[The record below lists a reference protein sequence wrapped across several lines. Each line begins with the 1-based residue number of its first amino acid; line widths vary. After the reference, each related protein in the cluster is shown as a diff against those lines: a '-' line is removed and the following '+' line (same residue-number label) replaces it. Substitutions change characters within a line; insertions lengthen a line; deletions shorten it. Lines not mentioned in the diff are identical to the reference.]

1 MAQPA
6 GLQRE
11 PDQLQ
16 QGVFDVLVLGGGI
29 TGAGIARHAAQAG
42 LRTAL
47 VEAADHGSGTSSR
60 STKLIHGGLRYLA
73 MGDIALVREAALE
86 RKTVHRIAPHL
97 AEPRWMILPSASRL
111 DWLKYKIG
119 VGVYE
124 FLGGVAPDDRYT
136 PGGQDGVTGNPD
148 PKALEPAM
156 NWLAYPHASIYREYL
171 TDDARLV
178 LATLRSAVALGA
190 NVCSYVRAESV
201 SVDADDSRLQSVALT
216 DALTGESFVARAR
229 TVVNATGPWAESLL
243 SRTDNAPRLRLS
255 KGVHIVLR
263 NEQLPVRNLV
273 MISAEDGRL
282 MFVIGRGR
290 YTYVGTTDTP
300 YDQPAT
306 TWPSVTSA
314 DVQYLLA
321 PLVRYFPQHPV
332 AADDVVASWAG
343 LRPLVNEPG
352 KAPKEM
358 SRKDEIW
365 QDGGFITIAGG
376 KLTGFRKMAE
386 EVMER
391 VGKHLQREVKLSGKA
406 QILCGG
412 DLQRV
417 GVDSVGGLVT
427 AVAKRYQQP
436 VAVATRLAR
445 LYGSEVFDVL
455 GATPTPL
462 SASLFAEEVRWGV
475 TVEGAVTLEDMVY
488 RRLRAAWFAATELED
503 ALPAVAEHMAAAL
516 GWTAQER
523 QEQLRQCRARLQED
537 LTFT

>member
-1 MAQPA
+1 MTEPV

-11 PDQLQ
+11 PGELQ
-16 QGVFDVLVLGGGI
+16 RDVYDVLVLGGGI

-47 VEAADHGSGTSSR
+47 VEASDLGSGTSSR

-97 AEPRWMILPSASRL
+97 AEPRWMVLPSASRL
-111 DWLKYKIG
+111 EWLKYRIG

-124 FLGGVAPDDRYT
+124 FLGGVAPADRYANS
-136 PGGQDGVTGNPD
+136 TGSAAASPA
-148 PKALEPAM
+148 PKVLEPAM
-156 NWLAYPHASIYREYL
+156 NWLAFPHACIYREYL

-178 LATLRSAVALGA
+178 LATLRSAVGLGA
-190 NVCSYVRAESV
+190 SVCSYVRAESV
-201 SVDADDSRLQSVALT
+201 VVDPQDSALQRVELVDTLTGAALT
-216 DALTGESFVARAR
+216 ARAR
-229 TVVNATGPWAESLL
+229 TVINATGPWAESLL
-243 SRTDNAPRLRLS
+243 GHNDKGARLRLS
-255 KGVHIVLR
+255 KGVHIVLSSDR
-263 NEQLPVRNLV
+263 LPVRNLV
-273 MISAEDGRL
+273 MIAAQDGRL

-306 TWPSVTSA
+306 TWPSVTSE
-314 DVQYLLA
+314 DVEYLLA
-321 PLVRYFPQHPV
+321 PLATYFPQHPV
-332 AADDVVASWAG
+332 SATDVVASWAG

-365 QDGGFITIAGG
+365 QQGGFITIAGG

-386 EVMER
+386 DVMER
-391 VGKHLQREVKLSGKA
+391 VGSHLHKDVKLAGKA
-406 QILCGG
+406 QVLCGG

-417 GVDSVGGLVT
+417 GVDSVQALVA

-436 VAVATRLAR
+436 EVVATRLAR
-445 LYGSEVFDVL
+445 LYGSEVFDML
-455 GATPTPL
+455 GSAPTPL
-462 SASLFAEEVRWGV
+462 SASLFAEEVTWGV
-475 TVEGAVTLEDMVY
+475 AVEGAQTLEDMVY
-488 RRLRAAWFAATELED
+488 RRLRAAWFAATELDD
-503 ALPAVAEHMAAAL
+503 ALPAIAEHMATAL
-516 GWTAQER
+516 GWSTTQR
-523 QEQLRQCRARLQED
+523 DEQLAQCRARLRED
-537 LTFT
+537 LTFS